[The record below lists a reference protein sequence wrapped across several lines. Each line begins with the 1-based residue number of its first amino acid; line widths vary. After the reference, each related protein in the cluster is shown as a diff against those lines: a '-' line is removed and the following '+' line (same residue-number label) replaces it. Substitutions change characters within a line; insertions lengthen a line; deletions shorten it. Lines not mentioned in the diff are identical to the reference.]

1 MARSVRAYSI
11 GISTSLIST
20 KDIDNKLSSQ
30 YNLEMYFTIPIQ
42 CHFRFFFSV
51 NASLI
56 YWVDKKKHEAKSFIE
71 SPKIFGIS
79 KYFFELSKW
88 FWTKHTKLFSFKLA
102 MYGLP
107 DIFNFAKPLPYH
119 IFT

>member
-56 YWVDKKKHEAKSFIE
+56 YWVDKKNMKQSHLLKVQKYLE
-71 SPKIFGIS
+71 SQNIF
-79 KYFFELSKW
+79 LSCQND
-88 FWTKHTKLFSFKLA
+88 FGQSTQNSLA
-102 MYGLP
+102 L
-107 DIFNFAKPLPYH
+107 N
-119 IFT
+119 